1 MPVTPNYAF
10 EKRQRELAKKKK
22 LEEKKSRKRD
32 AAASMPDTPP
42 PDAAAPGTGSDVDPE
57 RMPVTASPPE
67 QPRIH
72 RKRSP

>member
-22 LEEKKSRKRD
+22 LEEKKARKRD
-32 AAASMPDTPP
+32 AIVPAPDDAPP
-42 PDAAAPGTGSDVDPE
+42 EAVHDAAAAP
-57 RMPVTASPPE
+57 ASPTMDATAG
-67 QPRIH
+67 PRIH

>member
-22 LEEKKSRKRD
+22 LEEKKTRKRD
-32 AAASMPDTPP
+32 AASSTPENTP
-42 PDAAAPGTGSDVDPE
+42 AELAGNEGVAPAATPEDAKGE
-57 RMPVTASPPE
+57 
-67 QPRIH
+67 PRVH

>member
-42 PDAAAPGTGSDVDPE
+42 PDAAAPGTGSDTDPE
-57 RMPVTASPPE
+57 RTPVTASPPE

>member
-22 LEEKKSRKRD
+22 LEEKKARKRD
-32 AAASMPDTPP
+32 AIAPAPDDAPEAVHN
-42 PDAAAPGTGSDVDPE
+42 DAAAP
-57 RMPVTASPPE
+57 ASPAMDATAG
-67 QPRIH
+67 PRIH